1 MKIIH
6 CSDLHLDA
14 DLKTNFDAASASG
27 RRAEL
32 LDTFRRLC
40 RTARDEKVTAI
51 LICGDLFDTGSPSP
65 SAVRFVEDLIL
76 TYGEICFFYLRGN
89 HDARSA
95 LFENRTKPDNLFYF
109 GSTWTHWALPP
120 GRQGERPVCITGMEP
135 GSASF
140 TPPLLDHRSL
150 NIVMLHGQVIDGYSA
165 TGEESVPLGAL
176 AGRGIDYLALGHLHH
191 YRTFALDSRG
201 TAAYSGCLEGRGF
214 DECGECGY
222 VLIQIDPQSAR
233 LTSRFV
239 PFASRRLYR
248 TSCDVTGLVS
258 DMKIYEQITKALE
271 SSPASDRDL
280 VRLELTGELE
290 YGCSPDLSVI
300 REDWEGRFHYFD
312 CKDSTC
318 PVVHSEDFLCDAT
331 LKGEFV
337 RIVNAADSLSS
348 EEKTQVLRCGLR
360 ALSGDTLF

>member
-14 DLKTNFDAASASG
+14 DLKTNFDAASAAG

-109 GSTWTHWALPP
+109 GSTWTHWELPP
-120 GRQGERPVCITGMEP
+120 GRQGGRPVCITGMEP

-150 NIVMLHGQVIDGYSA
+150 NIVMLHALLQAAASIIWRSA
-165 TGEESVPLGAL
+165 TS
-176 AGRGIDYLALGHLHH
+176 II
-191 YRTFALDSRG
+191 T
-201 TAAYSGCLEGRGF
+201 
-214 DECGECGY
+214 
-222 VLIQIDPQSAR
+222 AR
-233 LTSRFV
+233 LLWTQGV
-239 PFASRRLYR
+239 PPHTA
-248 TSCDVTGLVS
+248 
-258 DMKIYEQITKALE
+258 
-271 SSPASDRDL
+271 
-280 VRLELTGELE
+280 
-290 YGCSPDLSVI
+290 
-300 REDWEGRFHYFD
+300 
-312 CKDSTC
+312 
-318 PVVHSEDFLCDAT
+318 DA
-331 LKGEFV
+331 LKGEDSMSAGNAVTFSYRSIRRV
-337 RIVNAADSLSS
+337 RASLPVSSLSPRADSTALLAMS
-348 EEKTQVLRCGLR
+348 R
-360 ALSGDTLF
+360 AL

>member
-14 DLKTNFDAASASG
+14 DLRTNFDTASAS
-27 RRAEL
+27 RRRTEL
-32 LDTFRRLC
+32 LDAFRRLC
-40 RTARDEKVTAI
+40 RTARDEEVTAV

-89 HDARSA
+89 HDARSL
-95 LFENRTKPDNLFYF
+95 LFGKRPKPDNLFYF
-109 GSTWTHWALPP
+109 GSDWTQWEL
-120 GRQGERPVCITGMEP
+120 RPRSQSGKTVCITGIEP
-135 GSASF
+135 GGAAF
-140 TPPLLDHRSL
+140 TPPHLDSRNL
-150 NIVMLHGQVIDGYSA
+150 NIVMLHGQVVDGYSA
-165 TGEESVPLGAL
+165 SGREALPLGAL

-191 YRTFALDSRG
+191 YRSFPLDSRG

-214 DECGECGY
+214 DECGECGF
-222 VLIQIDPQSAR
+222 VLIQIDPQTAR

-248 TSCDVTGLVS
+248 TVCDVTGLMN
-258 DMKIYEQITKALE
+258 DMEIYEHISKALD

-280 VRLELTGELE
+280 MRLELTGELE

-300 REDWEGRFHYFD
+300 RADWEGRFHYFD

-337 RIVNAADSLSS
+337 RIVNAADSLNPA
-348 EEKTQVLRCGLR
+348 EKTQVLRCGLR

>member
-1 MKIIH
+1 MKIVH

-14 DLKTNFDAASASG
+14 DLKTNFDTASAAG

-40 RTARDEKVTAI
+40 RTARDEKAAAV
-51 LICGDLFDTGSPSP
+51 LICGDLFDTDSPSP
-65 SAVRFVEDLIL
+65 SAVRFVENLIL
-76 TYGEICFFYLRGN
+76 TYREICFFYLRGN
-89 HDARSA
+89 HDARSD
-95 LFENRTKPDNLFYF
+95 LFENRPKPDNLFYF
-109 GSTWTHWALPP
+109 GRDWTQWVLPGSP
-120 GRQGERPVCITGMEP
+120 SGRPVCITGMEP
-135 GSASF
+135 GRAAF
-140 TPPLLDHRSL
+140 TPPELDSRNL

-165 TGEESVPLGAL
+165 SGEESVPLGAL

-191 YRTFALDSRG
+191 YRSFALDSRG

-214 DECGECGY
+214 DECGECGF
-222 VLIQIDPQSAR
+222 VLLQIDPQSAR

-248 TSCDVTGLVS
+248 STCDVTGLLS
-258 DMKIYEQITKALE
+258 DMEIYEHITKTLE

-280 VRLELTGELE
+280 VRLELIGELE
-290 YGCSPDLSVI
+290 YGCSPDLSLI
-300 REDWEGRFHYFD
+300 RADWEGNFHYFD
-312 CKDSTC
+312 CKDCTC

-337 RIVNAADSLSS
+337 RIVNAADSLSP